1 MFPGG
6 LGISPIR
13 HSHRDSG
20 SDLKGDQEALLC
32 SLVQG
37 GPELHRRGLGHREG
51 GLKAEG
57 NDESLTLSRSISAS
71 Y

>member
-6 LGISPIR
+6 FGISQIR

-20 SDLKGDQEALLC
+20 SDLNGDQEALLC

-37 GPELHRRGLGHREG
+37 GPELHWRGLGHREG

-57 NDESLTLSRSISAS
+57 NDESFTLSQPISVS